1 MVDGVLHITGGW
13 SNSGDSDLVLM
24 MITMMVVVVVM
35 IMKIIVLMMV
45 AKLITK

>member
-24 MITMMVVVVVM
+24 MITMMVVVLVM